1 MDMILFTKHMDLII
15 RLTVIIIIWSNC
27 WRNSHSVCSSWN
39 ILNIQHTQNVTE
51 KLSEESRLQE
61 KETKDNANKTECFM
75 SGPQLLSSG
84 PLSGATLTQEDT
96 TLISCP
102 HMLCFHFSFRTK
114 NKKPFGNSATGSQII
129 STFKRL
135 LQKRFVKKKKKKKPV
150 TKRKDSLT
158 YH

>member
-1 MDMILFTKHMDLII
+1 M
-15 RLTVIIIIWSNC
+15 
-27 WRNSHSVCSSWN
+27 
-39 ILNIQHTQNVTE
+39 TE

-135 LQKRFVKKKKKKKPV
+135 LQKRFVKKKKKNLLLKEKTLLPLIN
-150 TKRKDSLT
+150 KSYIQIQLIRRSYQSASSSPLIHFKSLG
-158 YH
+158 